1 MAQVNPSPTSLVQMD
16 TLVDVF
22 TMQFRDL
29 EQNPHLGDTRF
40 VVVGDV
46 AEMPYKIRKAHRSC
60 EYNVETSG
68 TIVLLI
74 DYEDRIESIK
84 NFLKERG
91 PMHFQVIDN
100 QLHYDPKATG
110 FVMVPLHLIPLDRLG
125 LGKDFDRQ
133 CGLKKIAEVGKRAPR
148 IPGDAITEQL
158 RTAVSRYGVTWSAE
172 RITAEL
178 QASHVRR
185 LEESQ
190 GSQGQESGLDETPSL
205 DNSEDSRDV
214 AGLCSC
220 LPWLARLWP

>member
-1 MAQVNPSPTSLVQMD
+1 MERALKLGMSRSYCKQKHEVAPASKFRGKIAFTLSVQAPGC
-16 TLVDVF
+16 
-22 TMQFRDL
+22 L
-29 EQNPHLGDTRF
+29 EDS
-40 VVVGDV
+40 
-46 AEMPYKIRKAHRSC
+46 K
-60 EYNVETSG
+60 G

-84 NFLKERG
+84 NFLKERW
-91 PMHFQVIDN
+91 PRHFQVIDN
-100 QLHYDPKATG
+100 QLNYDPKVTG
-110 FVMVPLHLIPLDRLG
+110 SIMIPVHLIPLDRLG
-125 LGKDFDRQ
+125 LGKDFDRE
-133 CGLKKIAEVGKRAPR
+133 CGLKNIAEVGKTAPR
-148 IPGDAITEQL
+148 IPEDAITEQL

-178 QASHVRR
+178 QASDVRR
-185 LEESQ
+185 PEKSQ